1 MTHLFEG
8 ACCQPLLGLQKKV
21 VTKTAL
27 ATHEFQAL
35 NSENLALKAWV
46 GLGAFL
52 TYLGAVVDSETLGIQ
67 SPCQWM
73 IGVSNHVLSK
83 VFRFHYHSQKVIRL
97 LWKDMV

>member
-46 GLGAFL
+46 GLGALL
-52 TYLGAVVDSETLGIQ
+52 TYLGVVIDSETLGILAHRTSVDDWGVQ
-67 SPCQWM
+67 S
-73 IGVSNHVLSK
+73 
-83 VFRFHYHSQKVIRL
+83 RSQQSI
-97 LWKDMV
+97 